1 MQTLKK
7 WFIYSSANPQ
17 KIALTVKAGVPLLLT
32 ILTSFG
38 LSFTD
43 VDVQDLTG
51 IIGDFVFNSIQVISL
66 IGTVYG
72 LGRKMILLTFKK

>member
-1 MQTLKK
+1 MKTIKR
-7 WFIYSSANPQ
+7 WFLYSSANPQ
-17 KIALTVKAGVPLLLT
+17 KVALTVKAGVPLLLT

-72 LGRKMILLTFKK
+72 LGRKIVLTFHK